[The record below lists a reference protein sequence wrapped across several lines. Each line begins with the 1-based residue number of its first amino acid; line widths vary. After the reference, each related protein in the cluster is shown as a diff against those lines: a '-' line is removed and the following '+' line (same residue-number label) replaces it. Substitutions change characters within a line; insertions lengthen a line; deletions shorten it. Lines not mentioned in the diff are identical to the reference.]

1 MITLKEYR
9 QQKAAAIKAA
19 KYKLKNLDEKHRRKL
34 ASKVGVS
41 FSGINNYRYG
51 NGKDFE
57 TALEI
62 IESCL

>member
-19 KYKLKNLDEKHRRKL
+19 KYKLKNMNEKDRVKL
-34 ASKVGVS
+34 AGKTGISLA
-41 FSGINNYRYG
+41 GINNYRYG
-51 NGKDFE
+51 YGKHFE

-62 IESCL
+62 IEHCL

>member
-19 KYKLKNLDEKHRRKL
+19 KYKLKTLDEKGRIKL
-34 ASKVGVS
+34 AGKTGMSLA
-41 FSGINNYRYG
+41 GINNYIYG

-62 IESCL
+62 IEA